1 MHEHLKRLIE
11 TVTETQLVKR
21 LMSEDSLDGRVKICE
36 NEKASPE
43 FQVFIEHYED
53 IDADTASC
61 EGLISEYEY
70 ECNPSNVVDVAIIFI
85 ICGIDDIRMFD
96 DDAYGLF
103 IDDLTNVKGEK
114 GDVAEALYSFF
125 EVQQNMISN
134 NSLEDI
140 LEVIF

>member
-43 FQVFIEHYED
+43 FQEFIKHYED

-61 EGLISEYEY
+61 EGLISGHEY
-70 ECNPSNVVDVAIIFI
+70 ECNPSNVVDVAIILI

-96 DDAYGLF
+96 EDAYDFF

-114 GDVAEALYSFF
+114 GDVAEALYSFL
-125 EVQQNMISN
+125 ELQQNMISDCR
-134 NSLEDI
+134 LEDI

>member
-36 NEKASPE
+36 NEKESPE
-43 FQVFIEHYED
+43 FQEFIKHYED
-53 IDADTASC
+53 TPYDY
-61 EGLISEYEY
+61 GFISESEY
-70 ECNPSNVVDVAIIFI
+70 ECNPSNVVEAAVILI
-85 ICGIDDIRMFD
+85 ICGIDDIIMFD
-96 DDAYGLF
+96 NAAYDFF

-114 GDVAEALYSFF
+114 GDVAEALYSFL
-125 EVQQNMISN
+125 EVQQNMISDN
-134 NSLEDI
+134 RLEDI